1 MGPRSHTPPIRVRP
15 GCIHYSS
22 PQSIR
27 TITHV
32 DIIYI
37 YIHVYLHLICE
48 IPTIPRL
55 DEETTVTGFPYTMGW
70 THMQLPLFP
79 VQFPRHQ
86 SIQSIQSSNQSYR
99 NTQTITDTYSNKNN
113 FIRTTGLSKAADF
126 ALNQSLNRT
135 PVILLL
141 QSPYV
146 WLRMTGIRR
155 RWCDAPCRWVS
166 WPQGL
171 ASQSME

>member
-1 MGPRSHTPPIRVRP
+1 MMGPRSHTPPIRVRP

-55 DEETTVTGFPYTMGW
+55 DEETTVTGFPYTMG
-70 THMQLPLFP
+70 
-79 VQFPRHQ
+79 
-86 SIQSIQSSNQSYR
+86 
-99 NTQTITDTYSNKNN
+99 
-113 FIRTTGLSKAADF
+113 
-126 ALNQSLNRT
+126 
-135 PVILLL
+135 
-141 QSPYV
+141 
-146 WLRMTGIRR
+146 
-155 RWCDAPCRWVS
+155 
-166 WPQGL
+166 
-171 ASQSME
+171 